1 MMNNTLNRI
10 NEIEYYF
17 VVEIKR
23 TELMKQRLS
32 KYIYS
37 FDCFDKSL
45 IVSSVT
51 TGSISV
57 ASFTTVIRTPVGIA
71 SASFS
76 LAFSISIGF
85 VKLLKT
91 TRNKKKKRNKMLP

>member
-1 MMNNTLNRI
+1 MMNNTLTRI
-10 NEIEYYF
+10 NEIEDYF
-17 VVEIKR
+17 AVEIKR
-23 TELMKQRLS
+23 TKLMNQRLC

-37 FDCFDKSL
+37 FDCLDKSL

-51 TGSISV
+51 TGSICV

-71 SASFS
+71 NTNFS

-85 VKLLKT
+85 VK
-91 TRNKKKKRNKMLP
+91 NC

>member
-1 MMNNTLNRI
+1 MNNTLTSI
-10 NEIEYYF
+10 NEIEDYF

-23 TELMKQRLS
+23 TELMNQRLS

-45 IVSSVT
+45 IASSVT

-57 ASFTTVIRTPVGIA
+57 ASFTTVIRTPVGKA
-71 SASFS
+71 NTNFS

-85 VKLLKT
+85 VK
-91 TRNKKKKRNKMLP
+91 NC